1 MSIESEIKKIVE
13 SCGAKL
19 YDIETVT
26 ERGKT
31 IYRVI
36 ITSPQGVDLQQ
47 CAEISN
53 LISPILDVNPP
64 VSGEYNLEVS
74 SPGIERKLTK
84 PVHFENSI
92 GELVKI
98 KHTELG
104 KLKGKIVSCD
114 SESVTI
120 KDGSSKEEKKLAFG
134 DILQAKTYYTW

>member
-31 IYRVI
+31 IYRVT
-36 ITSPQGVDLQQ
+36 ITSPEGVDLQQ

-64 VSGEYNLEVS
+64 ISGEYNLEVS
-74 SPGIERKLTK
+74 SPGIERKLKK
-84 PVHFENSI
+84 PAHFENSI
-92 GELVKI
+92 GEKVRITKI
-98 KHTELG
+98 DGEVIEGELKSFDG
-104 KLKGKIVSCD
+104 K
-114 SESVTI
+114 SVRVAT
-120 KDGSSKEEKKLAFG
+120 KDGEVSVDLE
-134 DILQAKTYYTW
+134 DIASAKTYFEW